1 MDQVKRQYRQTARA
15 DQVAATRRRI
25 VEAAVALHSTVGPAN
40 TTLSAVAR
48 EAGVSRPTL
57 YAHFPDEATL
67 FQACTMHSMAQNP
80 PPDLRAWLVIDDP
93 RDRVRTALTEL
104 FSHYARNEQMIENVF
119 RDMYV
124 VESMREFNLPLVE
137 ASFEQMTEVLTSC
150 FDDAPATARRR
161 AALVAL
167 ALSFDTWKL
176 LARGRALTNDEAA
189 ELMTTVVVTSV
200 A

>member
-67 FQACTMHSMAQNP
+67 FRACTMHSMAQSP
-80 PPDLRAWLVIDDP
+80 PPDPQAWSAIDDP
-93 RDRVRTALTEL
+93 HDRVRTALTEL
-104 FSHYARNEQMIENVF
+104 YAHYARNEQMLENVL

-137 ASFEQMTEVLTSC
+137 ASFEQMTEVLTAG
-150 FDDAPATARRR
+150 FGDAQASARRR

-167 ALSFDTWKL
+167 AVSFDTWRI
-176 LARGRALTNDEAA
+176 LARDRTLTDDEAA
-189 ELMTTVVVTSV
+189 ELMTTVVVESV

>member
-1 MDQVKRQYRQTARA
+1 MDPVKRRYRQTVRA
-15 DQVAATRRRI
+15 DHVAATRRRI

-67 FQACTMHSMAQNP
+67 FQACTMHSIAQSP
-80 PPDLRAWLVIDDP
+80 PPDPRAWSTIDEP
-93 RDRVRTALTEL
+93 RDRIRTAMTEL
-104 FSHYARNEQMIENVF
+104 YTYYARNEQMLENVF

-124 VESMREFNLPLVE
+124 VESMREFNVPLVE
-137 ASFEQMTEVLTSC
+137 ASFEHMTQVLTSC
-150 FDDAPATARRR
+150 FGDAPTSARRR

-167 ALSFDTWKL
+167 ALSFDTWHI
-176 LARGRALTNDEAA
+176 LARDRALTDDEAA
-189 ELMTTVVVTSV
+189 ELMTTMAVTSV

>member
-1 MDQVKRQYRQTARA
+1 MNQVKRQYRQTARA
-15 DQVAATRRRI
+15 DHVAATRRRI

-67 FQACTMHSMAQNP
+67 FRACTMHSMAQSP
-80 PPDLRAWLVIDDP
+80 PPDPRAWSTIDEP
-93 RDRVRTALTEL
+93 RDRVRTGLTEL
-104 FSHYARNEQMIENVF
+104 YTHYARNDQMLENVF

-124 VESMREFNLPLVE
+124 VESMREFNVPLVE

-150 FDDAPATARRR
+150 FGDAPTSARRR

-167 ALSFDTWKL
+167 ALSFDTWQI
-176 LARGRALTNDEAA
+176 LARDRALTDDEAA